1 MARRGRGEGSI
12 RYRADGRW
20 EVSVTLGDQRRS
32 FYGKTRAEVT
42 KKLTAAQRDFEQ
54 GQFIGDA
61 RQTVA
66 QYLAS
71 WLETKRPPTVK
82 AHTWAIYDSY
92 VRVQINPVLGRVR
105 LSQLSPQHIQQ
116 MTARALSH
124 SLSPS
129 TVSEVYGMLRQA
141 LKAAV
146 RLGLIARDVTDQTDR
161 PRRATREMRP
171 LARDEAQRFIAVVA
185 TQRFARFSAFYNLA
199 LTTGMRIGE
208 LLAVKWRDVDLDTG
222 RLSVVASLS
231 WQVGTPIYALPKTR
245 RSRRQI
251 ALAPYMVTMLREHRH
266 QQRVLQVAAGP
277 AWQGERFDAVF
288 SDELGFPLQDSR
300 IRRQFKAALAA
311 ADLPQVRFHDLR
323 HTCATLLLQQRVNP
337 KIVSELLGHS
347 SVALTLDLY
356 SHVHPDMQEEAARA
370 MTTALGW

>member
-12 RYRADGRW
+12 RHRADGRW
-20 EVSVTLGDQRRS
+20 EASVTLGDQRRS
-32 FYGKTRAEVT
+32 FYGKTRAEVM
-42 KKLTAAQRDFEQ
+42 KKLTSAQRDYEQ

-82 AHTWAIYDSY
+82 AHTWAIYESY

-116 MTARALSH
+116 MTTKALGRG
-124 SLSPS
+124 LSPS
-129 TVSEVYGMLRQA
+129 TVSEVYGVLRQA

-146 RLGLIARDVTDQTDR
+146 RLGLIARDITDQTDR
-161 PRRATREMRP
+161 PRRATHEMRP
-171 LARDEAQRFIAVVA
+171 LSRDEAQRFIASVA
-185 TQRFARFSAFYNLA
+185 THRFSALFNLA

-208 LLAVKWRDVDLDTG
+208 LLALKWRDVDLDTR

-231 WQVGTPIYALPKTR
+231 WKAGAPLYALPKTR
-245 RSRRQI
+245 HSRRQI
-251 ALAPYMVTMLREHRH
+251 AITPVMVTLLREQRQ
-266 QQRVLQVAAGP
+266 QQRFYQVAAGP

-288 SDELGFPLQDSR
+288 CDELGFPLQDSR

-311 ADLPQVRFHDLR
+311 ADLPRVRFHDLR
-323 HTCATLLLQQRVNP
+323 HTCATLLLLQRVNP

-347 SVALTLDLY
+347 SVALTLNLY
-356 SHVHPDMQEEAARA
+356 SHVLPDMQEEAARA